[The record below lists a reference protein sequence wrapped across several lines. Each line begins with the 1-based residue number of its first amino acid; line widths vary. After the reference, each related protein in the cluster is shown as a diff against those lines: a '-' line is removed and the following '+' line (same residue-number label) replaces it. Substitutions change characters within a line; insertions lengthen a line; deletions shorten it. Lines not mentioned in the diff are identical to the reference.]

1 MDSFIKK
8 IFNKKS
14 DNFVHLQFQKFSK
27 GFYKNKALI
36 KASKSNKGYSINT
49 SSEYANELVRNVA
62 ELMNEN
68 QKVKVTGIIVSTRN
82 LKEVPEFNIL
92 LAHVEVKQF
101 MGVKQFKIDHQMDK
115 KEILKICD
123 LLPTSFIGLSFNVGE
138 TELKIKPKSP
148 KSSKPSTK
156 SGEQPKVD
164 FCKLKTNNESL
175 VRNLIF
181 DIPDFKKLEI
191 SHDFE
196 ITGLEI
202 PKNEPDPLK
211 MRENTV
217 RLGKIKRRMVIDG
230 KNIEKSVEFSA

>member
-8 IFNKKS
+8 IFNEKS

-62 ELMNEN
+62 ELINEN
-68 QKVKVTGIIVSTRN
+68 QKVNVTGIVVSTRDLTN
-82 LKEVPEFNIL
+82 ELNFKNK
-92 LAHVEVKQF
+92 KQF
-101 MGVKQFKIDHQMDK
+101 MGVKQYIIDSEMNK
-115 KEILKICD
+115 KEIIGICD
-123 LLPTSFIGLSFNVGE
+123 KFSTSFIGLSFSFGE

-148 KSSKPSTK
+148 KSAKPSTK

>member
-8 IFNKKS
+8 IFNEKS

-62 ELMNEN
+62 ELINEN
-68 QKVKVTGIIVSTRN
+68 QKVNVTGIVVSTRDLTN
-82 LKEVPEFNIL
+82 ELNFKNK
-92 LAHVEVKQF
+92 KQF
-101 MGVKQFKIDHQMDK
+101 MGVKQYIIDSEMNK
-115 KEILKICD
+115 KEIIGICD
-123 LLPTSFIGLSFNVGE
+123 KFSTSFIGLSFSFDE
-138 TELKIKPKSP
+138 TELKIKPKPP
-148 KSSKPSTK
+148 KSAKPSTK

>member
-8 IFNKKS
+8 IFNEKS

-62 ELMNEN
+62 ELINEN
-68 QKVKVTGIIVSTRN
+68 QKVNVTGIVVSTRDLTN
-82 LKEVPEFNIL
+82 ELNFKNK
-92 LAHVEVKQF
+92 KQF
-101 MGVKQFKIDHQMDK
+101 MGVKQYIIDSEMNK
-115 KEILKICD
+115 KEIIGICD
-123 LLPTSFIGLSFNVGE
+123 KFPTSFIGLSFSFDE

-148 KSSKPSTK
+148 KSAKPSTK